1 MRQYH
6 PIGRSGWPL
15 VGALVTSVSLVAGCA
30 RSSSSQGGAHSDKA
44 AASIADV
51 GAAVALDPRTFGWE
65 AGRRYRYGI
74 QSSTDVVFGDGTNA
88 FAFDLGGH
96 ADVVVTAVTADTATL
111 YVMLGDAQIVS
122 RMAASQP
129 QLDDVADRIRRT
141 GAFFVLS
148 GGRVTEMRVEHGLS
162 AMVANTYRAFGA
174 ALQFA
179 RAVGDPDRYSF
190 DEHDTTGHYVAQ
202 YERGPATHEW
212 RKHKERYL
220 SLLMPKTASPSAAGQ
235 VVPEILASRGTVR
248 LSADGRPEAVETY
261 DEIDIKGAQQQV
273 HSKNTVSLRA
283 EAPAP
288 PPVPAPDYEA
298 LFAAMDR
305 IDATEPFGTS
315 APTEAF
321 DQARIKGRT
330 YATVL
335 TRLEAIARDEGG
347 NPALDKS
354 LDADEQARRERLASE
369 QQDLFAA
376 LAAILRQEEPAVVSA
391 EKSVRAG
398 SPVSGV
404 LIDALGSAST
414 PASERALVEL
424 MQSTTLNP
432 SLRKRA
438 GSSLV
443 RAPRPDPVAI
453 DGLKVVLAKDPFNPK
468 ALFGIGTYAR
478 RLRDAG
484 NPGAAKELGE
494 LLLARLK
501 LAGGPSSLVTVLRAI
516 ANSGYA
522 PALAQVTPYL
532 DDPRDGV
539 RGAAVRALQ
548 SMQDTKA
555 DELIASRLE
564 SDPSNDVRI
573 SAIEAAH
580 VREPNDLLAHALAS
594 SATDA
599 TDPHVRYRAVELM
612 AQWFPLRSDF
622 RPTLERVAASDAEER
637 IRERAKAAL

>member
-1 MRQYH
+1 M
-6 PIGRSGWPL
+6 
-15 VGALVTSVSLVAGCA
+15 
-30 RSSSSQGGAHSDKA
+30 
-44 AASIADV
+44 
-51 GAAVALDPRTFGWE
+51 
-65 AGRRYRYGI
+65 
-74 QSSTDVVFGDGTNA
+74 
-88 FAFDLGGH
+88 
-96 ADVVVTAVTADTATL
+96 TAVTADTATL
-111 YVMLGDAQIVS
+111 YVTLGDAQIVS
-122 RMAASQP
+122 RVAGSQP
-129 QLDDVADRIRRT
+129 QLDDVADRIRRA

-162 AMVANTYRAFGA
+162 AMVGNTYRAFGA

-179 RAVGDPDRYSF
+179 RPIGDAERYSA
-190 DEHDTTGHYVAQ
+190 DEHDTTGRYVAQ

-212 RKHKERYL
+212 HKHKERYL
-220 SLLMPKTASPSAAGQ
+220 SLLMPKTASPGAAGQ
-235 VVPEILASRGTVR
+235 VVPDVLTSRGTVH
-248 LSADGRPEAVETY
+248 LSVDGRPETVETY
-261 DEIDIKGAQQQV
+261 DEVDIKGAQQQV
-273 HSKNTVSLRA
+273 HSKNKVSLRA
-283 EAPAP
+283 EAPEPAP
-288 PPVPAPDYEA
+288 VTAPDYQR

-305 IDATEPFGTS
+305 IDAAEPFGTS

-330 YATVL
+330 YAAVV
-335 TRLEAIARDEGG
+335 TRLEALARDQGG
-347 NPALDKS
+347 NAAQDKS

-376 LAAILRQEEPAVVSA
+376 LAAILRQEDAAAISA

-398 SPVSGV
+398 SPISGV

-424 MQSTTLNP
+424 MQSTTLDA

-438 GSSLV
+438 GSSLA
-443 RAPRPDPVAI
+443 RTPRPDSVAI
-453 DGLKVVLAKDPFNPK
+453 DGLKAVLAKDPFNPK
-468 ALFGIGTYAR
+468 ALYGLGTYAR

-484 NPGAAKELGE
+484 NAGEAKELGE
-494 LLLARLK
+494 LLLARLN

-522 PALAQVTPYL
+522 PALARVAPYL
-532 DDPRDGV
+532 DDTRDGV

-555 DELIASRLE
+555 DRLIASRLE
-564 SDPSNDVRI
+564 SDTSNEVRI

-580 VREPNDLLAHALAS
+580 VREPNDLLAQALAS
-594 SATDA
+594 SATGA

-612 AQWFPLRSDF
+612 TQWLPLRSDF